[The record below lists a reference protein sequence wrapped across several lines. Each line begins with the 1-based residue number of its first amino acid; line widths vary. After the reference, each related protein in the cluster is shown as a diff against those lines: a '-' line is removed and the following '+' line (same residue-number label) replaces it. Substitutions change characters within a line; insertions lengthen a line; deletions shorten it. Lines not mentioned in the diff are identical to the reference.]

1 MKGYKGSASTLKI
14 FNAGAVTARNVRVE
28 WLNESSDVTVRG
40 DFSEIG
46 ELTPQNSRSYKLYL
60 IEGHAETMN
69 LRYSWDDDFASGN
82 QLEESLQL

>member
-1 MKGYKGSASTLKI
+1 M
-14 FNAGAVTARNVRVE
+14 RVE

-46 ELTPQNSRSYKLYL
+46 ELTPQNSRSYNLYL
-60 IEGHAETMN
+60 IEGHIETMK
-69 LRYSWDDDFASGN
+69 LRYTWDDDFATEN